1 MDKKTKSLQ
10 LRLTPKEV
18 AWLKEKASAHDSVSQ
33 YILCAVKEFSN
44 FDANQRLVII
54 NIIGKNYR
62 KGMDSLSWAG
72 GNINQTVKRTKEL
85 VDAGKISPYY
95 LYHVL
100 LPEANKAL
108 DLINEIKKKLE
119 AATDKAI
126 RFGLI
131 TKETPENAQTDQP
144 I

>member
-1 MDKKTKSLQ
+1 MNKKTKSLQ

-18 AWLKEKASAHDSVSQ
+18 AWLKEKAAAHDSVSQ

-44 FDANQRLVII
+44 LDAKQRLDII

-62 KGMDSLSWAG
+62 KGMDNLSWAG

-85 VDAGKISPYY
+85 VDAGKIYPFY

-100 LPEANKAL
+100 LPEANKTL

-126 RFGLI
+126 RLGLI
-131 TKETPENAQTDQP
+131 TKETSENTQTDQP